1 VERFWVK
8 NFGCRASQADGAA
21 IEAGLVS
28 QGLASAGELG
38 EAELVVLN
46 TCTVTAA
53 ADDEARQTVRRIHRE
68 HPNARILVT
77 GCYAQRAPAEIA
89 ALEGVS
95 LVVGNSHKV
104 RIPEL
109 ATHHYDEHY
118 HGQIEIGDIFAQTD
132 FLSAPIEDGA
142 GDRTR
147 PNLKIQDGCD
157 NRCSF
162 CIIPF
167 VRGRSRS
174 ATPDRVI
181 EQVRALAAKYR
192 EVVLS
197 GINLGRWGRDLGAGM
212 RLADLVRRLLAETSI
227 ERLRLSSVEP
237 MDFSDDLLGLM
248 AGAPRIAKHVHAPLQ
263 SGSDT
268 VLRRMHRKYRPRHY
282 ADRIL
287 KARAL
292 MPECAVGADVMTGFP
307 GETDQEFEESYA
319 FIERLPFTYLHV
331 FTYSERPGTPAAEA
345 PSQVP
350 IPVRKQRTR
359 ALRDLAARKNLEFRR
374 AMIRRTLS
382 VVTLDGGR
390 AALSDNYL
398 KVTLAAPRKANR
410 IEEIRIGGLTS
421 DGICEA
427 GALPVLA

>member
-1 VERFWVK
+1 MERFWVK

-21 IEAGLVS
+21 IEAGLTA
-28 QGLASAGELG
+28 QGLTAALKPG
-38 EAELVVLN
+38 EADLVVLN

-53 ADDEARQTVRRIHRE
+53 ADDDLRQTVRRIHRE
-68 HPNARILVT
+68 HPLARIVVT
-77 GCYAQRAPAEIA
+77 GCYAQRAPREIT

-104 RIPEL
+104 RLPEL
-109 ATHHYDEHY
+109 AAHHY

-132 FLSAPIEDGA
+132 FLSAPVEDAA

-147 PNLKIQDGCD
+147 PNLKIQDGCN

-174 ATPDRVI
+174 ADPDRVVQ
-181 EQVRALAAKYR
+181 QVGALGAKYR

-197 GINLGRWGRDLGAGM
+197 GINLGRWGRDLGGGM
-212 RLADLVRRLLAETSI
+212 RLADLVRRLLAETSV

-248 AGAPRIAKHVHAPLQ
+248 ADSPRIAQHVHAPLQ

-287 KARAL
+287 KARAV
-292 MPECAVGADVMTGFP
+292 MPDCAVGADVMTGFP
-307 GETDQEFEESYA
+307 GESEREFAESRA
-319 FIERLPFTYLHV
+319 FIESLPYTYLHV
-331 FTYSERPGTPAAEA
+331 FTYSERPGTPAAQA
-345 PSQVP
+345 PSPVP
-350 IPVRKQRTR
+350 VAVRKERTH
-359 ALRDLAARKNLEFRR
+359 ALRELAARKNLEFRR
-374 AMIRRTLS
+374 AMIGRVLS

-390 AALSDNYL
+390 SALSDNYL
-398 KVTLAAPRKANR
+398 KVTLAAPREANR
-410 IEEIRIGGLTS
+410 IEDIRIGGLTS
-421 DGICEA
+421 DGLCEA
-427 GALPVLA
+427 GALPVLN